1 MSAWVRLTRPTR
13 AQPAVAVQMAGC
25 VHRAGAVWTAA
36 GNRGDRCDGAGYGSA
51 VPSAEH
57 LLAFLLAGVI
67 LVAVPGPSVLFIV
80 GRALAHG
87 RRAALTSV
95 AGNTTGVVLIVVA
108 VALGVGAVAAAS
120 AAVFSV
126 LKLAGAAYLIYLGVR
141 TLLDR
146 QTGPVHA
153 PLPHEVRM
161 SRIYRQG
168 ALVNVTN
175 PKTALFFFAF
185 LPQFVDPHGAA
196 VPEQIVVLGIT
207 FALLGLVTDSLYGL
221 VAGSAAG
228 WMRGRTAVRSVQR
241 WVTGC
246 IFIGLGVATAV
257 VGSEKR

>member
-1 MSAWVRLTRPTR
+1 MPHLAT
-13 AQPAVAVQMAGC
+13 
-25 VHRAGAVWTAA
+25 
-36 GNRGDRCDGAGYGSA
+36 
-51 VPSAEH
+51 
-57 LLAFLLAGVI
+57 LLAFSLTALVLLLI
-67 LVAVPGPSVLFIV
+67 PGPAVLYIVSQSVT
-80 GRALAHG
+80 HG
-87 RRAALTSV
+87 RRA
-95 AGNTTGVVLIVVA
+95 GVVA
-108 VALGVGAVAAAS
+108 TLGVHTGTMVHIAAAAVGLS
-120 AAVFSV
+120 AILVSSSLAFAAVRFV
-126 LKLAGAAYLIYLGVR
+126 GAAYLIYLGVR
-141 TLLDR
+141 TLLER
-146 QTGPVHA
+146 HQGPVHA
-153 PLPHEVRM
+153 PLPHELRM

-168 ALVNVTN
+168 ALVTVTN

-196 VPEQIVVLGIT
+196 VPEQIIVLGIT

>member
-1 MSAWVRLTRPTR
+1 MPHLATLFAFSLTALVLLLIPG
-13 AQPAVAVQMAGC
+13 PAVLYIVSQ
-25 VHRAGAVWTAA
+25 
-36 GNRGDRCDGAGYGSA
+36 
-51 VPSAEH
+51 
-57 LLAFLLAGVI
+57 
-67 LVAVPGPSVLFIV
+67 SVT
-80 GRALAHG
+80 HG
-87 RRAALTSV
+87 RRA
-95 AGNTTGVVLIVVA
+95 GVVATLGVHTGTMVHIA
-108 VALGVGAVAAAS
+108 AAALGLSAILVSSSLAF
-120 AAVFSV
+120 AAVRFI
-126 LKLAGAAYLIYLGVR
+126 GAAYLIYLGVR
-141 TLLDR
+141 TLPDR
-146 QTGPVHA
+146 ETGPVHA
-153 PLPHEVRM
+153 PLPHELRM

-221 VAGSAAG
+221 VAGSAAR

>member
-1 MSAWVRLTRPTR
+1 MPHLATLFAFSLTALVLLLIPG
-13 AQPAVAVQMAGC
+13 PAVLYIVSQ
-25 VHRAGAVWTAA
+25 
-36 GNRGDRCDGAGYGSA
+36 
-51 VPSAEH
+51 
-57 LLAFLLAGVI
+57 
-67 LVAVPGPSVLFIV
+67 SVT
-80 GRALAHG
+80 HG
-87 RRAALTSV
+87 RRAGVSATLGV
-95 AGNTTGVVLIVVA
+95 HTGTMVHIA
-108 VALGVGAVAAAS
+108 AAALGLSAILVSSSLAF
-120 AAVFSV
+120 AAVRFI
-126 LKLAGAAYLIYLGVR
+126 GAAYLIYLGVR

-153 PLPHEVRM
+153 PLPHEMRM